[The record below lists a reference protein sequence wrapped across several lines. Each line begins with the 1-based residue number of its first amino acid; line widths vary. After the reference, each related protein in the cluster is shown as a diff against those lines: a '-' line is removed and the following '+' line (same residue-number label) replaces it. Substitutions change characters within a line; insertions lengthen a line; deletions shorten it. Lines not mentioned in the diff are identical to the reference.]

1 MRSFDARYA
10 ALAASLIATV
20 QALNGIVVP
29 GTVAANTPFN
39 ATFQNGGSDSYRV
52 YLSAALAGVNGPTC
66 YLVNSTDLLSPVAIT
81 IPAAVGPS
89 ADYYSIG
96 IADLTTK
103 EGATFSNRFNFTGGT
118 GNYTEYEQ
126 HLGGAP
132 FWDANS
138 LPCSSYE
145 CARVCAQAGYP
156 SDLSQGTAYE
166 TMMSCILKCPGVE
179 PAAAKSTSSSKLATM
194 TMTADAAL
202 FTLSNGDVLTAM
214 EMTVTSG
221 GSTMTEAVVGGS
233 KTLTLGGAEATV
245 SNEAVSLAK
254 DGVEVGGSTTVAFS
268 TMVQTVTTSV
278 SDSTATGSSSGSAS
292 ATSGS
297 AASASSG
304 AASRHEMAI
313 AGMVGV
319 AGVAVFLL

>member
-1 MRSFDARYA
+1 MRSFDTRYA
-10 ALAASLIATV
+10 ALAASLIASV
-20 QALNGIVVP
+20 HALNGIVVP

-66 YLVNSTDLLSPVAIT
+66 YLVHSTDLLSPVSIT

-103 EGATFSNRFNFTGGT
+103 EGPTFSNLFNFTGGT

-156 SDLSQGTAYE
+156 DDLSQGAAYK
-166 TMMSCILKCPGVE
+166 TMMSCILKCPGVSS
-179 PAAAKSTSSSKLATM
+179 AVTSSSSSSKLAT
-194 TMTADAAL
+194 TTKKADAAL
-202 FTLSNGDVLTAM
+202 ITLSSGAVLTAV

-233 KTLTLGGAEATV
+233 RTLTLGGAEATV
-245 SNEAVSLAK
+245 SNEAVSLAQ
-254 DGVEVGGSTTVAFS
+254 DGVEVGSSTTVPFS
-268 TMVQTVTTSV
+268 TMVQTMTTSA
-278 SDSTATGSSSGSAS
+278 ATGSASSSAS
-292 ATSGS
+292 LTEAS

-319 AGVAVFLL
+319 AGIAVFLL